1 MKRRKL
7 LQQASL
13 LAGATLIPIS
23 AQGWALRSSA
33 QTNNRQ
39 RLIVVFLR
47 GAVDGLNVVVPY
59 TEAAYYEA
67 RPTIA
72 IPQPGKKNGAID
84 LDGTFGLHPALKSLM
99 PWWEKGKLAFV
110 HACGSPNN
118 TRSHFD
124 AQFYMESGTPGVK
137 NTQDGWMN
145 RLLATIPRDRLTQAI
160 NVGDNVAQIL
170 AGEMPITSLPTGQKS
185 RRRLPLDRPQI
196 NQYFDRLYRGNDA
209 VSRAY
214 HQGREVREIILA
226 DLESEMM
233 AADQG
238 APPPGLF
245 AYDARNLAILMK
257 RDARTQLAFMSL
269 GRWDTHVNQ
278 GGSQGQ
284 LATKLRQLANGLNT
298 LAESLDSIFTDTT
311 IAIVSEF
318 GRTVKENGNRGTDH
332 GHGNVMWLLGDK
344 VRGGRVYGEWPGLGE
359 EELYQGRDLEVT
371 TDFRDVIASVLT
383 EHMEIDSNQLRQIFP
398 NYQIRNRLNLLG

>member
-1 MKRRKL
+1 
-7 LQQASL
+7 
-13 LAGATLIPIS
+13 
-23 AQGWALRSSA
+23 
-33 QTNNRQ
+33 
-39 RLIVVFLR
+39 
-47 GAVDGLNVVVPY
+47 
-59 TEAAYYEA
+59 
-67 RPTIA
+67 
-72 IPQPGKKNGAID
+72 
-84 LDGTFGLHPALKSLM
+84 
-99 PWWEKGKLAFV
+99 
-110 HACGSPNN
+110 
-118 TRSHFD
+118 
-124 AQFYMESGTPGVK
+124 MESGTPGVK

-145 RLLATIPRDRLTQAI
+145 RLLATIPRDRLTQAV
-160 NVGDNVAQIL
+160 NVGDDMARIL
-170 AGEMPITSLPTGQKS
+170 AGKMFVTSLATGQKS

-284 LATKLRQLANGLNT
+284 LARGLQQLANGLNT

-344 VRGGRVYGEWPGLGE
+344 VRGGQVYGEWPGLE
-359 EELYQGRDLEVT
+359 EEQLYQGRDLEVT
-371 TDFRDVIASVLT
+371 TDFRDIIASVLT